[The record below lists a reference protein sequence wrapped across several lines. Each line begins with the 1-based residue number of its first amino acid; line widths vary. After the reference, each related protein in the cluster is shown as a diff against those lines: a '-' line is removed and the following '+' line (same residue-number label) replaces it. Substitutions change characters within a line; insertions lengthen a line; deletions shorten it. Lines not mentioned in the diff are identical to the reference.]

1 LARTNLRV
9 WLLLELAVEVHVFV
23 KKLFLLFGTAA
34 DSPRVH
40 QVVQYTLCL
49 FSVPLMNSVLL
60 AVQSEEG
67 GISESIPFEPSFWR

>member
-1 LARTNLRV
+1 MAGTDLRV

-23 KKLFLLFGTAA
+23 KKLFLLFGTAG

-40 QVVQYTLCL
+40 QVVQQTLSL
-49 FSVPLMNSVLL
+49 LSVPFVNSVLL

-67 GISESIPFEPSFWR
+67 GICESIPFKPSFRR

>member
-1 LARTNLRV
+1 MARTNLRV

-23 KKLFLLFGTAA
+23 KKLFLLFGTAG

-40 QVVQYTLCL
+40 QVVQQTLSL
-49 FSVPLMNSVLL
+49 LSVPLMNSVLL

-67 GISESIPFEPSFWR
+67 GISESIPLEPSFGR